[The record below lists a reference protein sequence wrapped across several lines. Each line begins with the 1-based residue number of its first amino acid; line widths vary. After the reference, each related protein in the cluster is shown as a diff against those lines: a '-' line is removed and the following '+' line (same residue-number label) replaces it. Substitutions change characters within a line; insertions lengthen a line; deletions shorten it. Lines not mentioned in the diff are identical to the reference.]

1 MRERKGVRCHP
12 VEGGVCYNF
21 ARWLRKFG
29 SIHSRNVGSKLV
41 WDDIAHSCSY
51 IDLSRAKNEAHFN
64 IYSLLK
70 ENIKSFLKY

>member
-1 MRERKGVRCHP
+1 MREGNGVRCHP

-41 WDDIAHSCSY
+41 GDDIAHSCLY
-51 IDLSRAKNEAHFN
+51 IDLARVKNEARVN
-64 IYSLLK
+64 IYSLLE
-70 ENIKSFLKY
+70 ENIKSFFKY